1 MKLEDVSTPYT
12 KINSKWTIIDL
23 NLRPETIK
31 FLEEN
36 IGRTLSDKNHNKIFY
51 DPPPGVM
58 KIKANKQKM
67 RPN

>member
-1 MKLEDVSTPYT
+1 MDQ
-12 KINSKWTIIDL
+12 
-23 NLRPETIK
+23 RPKCKTRHYK
-31 FLEEN
+31 ALKEN